1 MHSEADA
8 HRIEAGG
15 RTERGEQHSD
25 RTGNDPRVLAREK
38 SVLFGLGQSASEL
51 VRPAALC
58 LLERPTPA
66 DDQGV
71 PLRGSR
77 DLQRVAFGCR
87 LRAREDFAATLWT
100 SSTGSVLVARLRSSD
115 VTAERGTGAGD
126 DHYSQYLQLGLVLAG
141 RATLEQRGHRST
153 AVAGEAFAV
162 CLDSPFRTTLARG
175 ETAATDVLY
184 LYLPVDSLTAWGLD
198 AAAAGGWSWP
208 LSDAAVSALMFGR
221 DIACGATSPGHLRI
235 VARIDEILFRAAIVA
250 LLERDLTDATRELTT
265 EDVLRRR
272 AADFI
277 DRNFADPAVNPDA
290 VAVRLHVS
298 RRTLFRAFELQGLS
312 VGRLIRTRR
321 LAAAASALSDDTRGL
336 RDIADS
342 CGFRTVD
349 QLSRAFR
356 TKYGVTPAAY
366 RAARRKDAV
375 TGW

>member
-1 MHSEADA
+1 MFE
-8 HRIEAGG
+8 
-15 RTERGEQHSD
+15 
-25 RTGNDPRVLAREK
+25 
-38 SVLFGLGQSASEL
+38 LGQSASEL
-51 VRPAALC
+51 IRPAALC

-87 LRAREDFAATLWT
+87 LRAREDFTATLWT

-115 VTAERGTGAGD
+115 ITAERGAGLGD

-141 RATLEQRGHRST
+141 RATLEQRGRRST

-162 CLDSPFRTTLARG
+162 CLDSPFRSTLARCA
-175 ETAATDVLY
+175 TPATDVLY
-184 LYLPVDSLTAWGLD
+184 LYLPMDSLTAWGLD
-198 AAAAGGWSWP
+198 AVAAGGCSWP
-208 LSDAAVSALMFGR
+208 LSRAAVSALMFGR
-221 DIACGATSPGHLRI
+221 DIACGANSPDHLRI

-356 TKYGVTPAAY
+356 AKYGVTPAAY
-366 RAARRKDAV
+366 RAARRKDAMA
-375 TGW
+375 G

>member
-1 MHSEADA
+1 M
-8 HRIEAGG
+8 
-15 RTERGEQHSD
+15 
-25 RTGNDPRVLAREK
+25 
-38 SVLFGLGQSASEL
+38 FGSAQSAGEL
-51 VRPAALC
+51 IRPGTTC
-58 LLERPTPA
+58 PLEQPGPA
-66 DDQGV
+66 DDRGV
-71 PLRGSR
+71 ILRGSG
-77 DLQRVAFGCR
+77 DLHRVAFGCH

-115 VTAERGTGAGD
+115 ITAERGIGADD

-162 CLDSPFRTTLARG
+162 CLDSPFRSALARC
-175 ETAATDVLY
+175 ETPATDVLY
-184 LYLPVDSLTAWGLD
+184 LYLPMDSLTAWGLD

-208 LSDAAVSALMFGR
+208 LSRAAVSTLMVAR
-221 DIACGATSPGHLRI
+221 DIACGATIPGSLRI
-235 VARIDEILFRAAIVA
+235 VARIDEILFRAAVVA
-250 LLERDLTDATRELTT
+250 LLERDLTDATGELTA

-272 AADFI
+272 AAEFI
-277 DRNFADPAVNPDA
+277 DRNFADPTVNPDA

-312 VGRLIRTRR
+312 VARLIRTRR
-321 LAAAASALSDDTRGL
+321 LAAAASALSDGTRGL

-356 TKYGVTPAAY
+356 AKYGVTPAAY
-366 RAARRKDAV
+366 RSTRRREAPTAR
-375 TGW
+375 

>member
-1 MHSEADA
+1 MHSETDA
-8 HRIEAGG
+8 HEIEAG
-15 RTERGEQHSD
+15 RPTEPGGQRSA
-25 RTGNDPRVLAREK
+25 RAKVDPRTSTRKK
-38 SVLFGLGQSASEL
+38 SALFGLGQSTSEL
-51 VRPAALC
+51 IRPETNC
-58 LLERPTPA
+58 PLERPGPA

-71 PLRGSR
+71 ALRGSR
-77 DLQRVAFGCR
+77 DLQRVGFGCD

-115 VTAERGTGAGD
+115 ITAERGIGVDD

-153 AVAGEAFAV
+153 AVAGEAFAL
-162 CLDSPFRTTLARG
+162 CLDSPFRSTLARC
-175 ETAATDVLY
+175 ETPATDVLY
-184 LYLPVDSLTAWGLD
+184 LYLPVDSLTAWGLN
-198 AAAAGGWSWP
+198 AAAAGGRSWP
-208 LSDAAVSALMFGR
+208 LSRAAVSALMVAR
-221 DIACGATSPGHLRI
+221 DIACGATIPGSLRI
-235 VARIDEILFRAAIVA
+235 VARIDEILFRAAVVA
-250 LLERDLTDATRELTT
+250 LLERDLADATKELTA

-298 RRTLFRAFELQGLS
+298 RRTLFRAFELQGMS

-356 TKYGVTPAAY
+356 AKYGVTPAAY
-366 RAARRKDAV
+366 RTARRRDAMA
-375 TGW
+375 GW